1 MKAYQIF
8 KKLYTPKSILQFYEE
23 KIYNNCSTGLDKITP
38 IKFDENKDVII
49 SKISEKVLLGKY
61 NFTRYKKMLIAKGE
75 QKYPR
80 VICMPTIRDKLVLSV
95 LHETLNKIFGESLVS
110 LLPQTII
117 NNIYNEA
124 RYNNYDGFIKIDI
137 KTFYASINHSILF
150 QKLRKKIRK
159 VELLTLIE
167 NAIKTPSLE
176 IPIKSRQKQKN
187 REVGIPE
194 GISISSI
201 LANIYL
207 MDLDKKYSNSKNFSK
222 FSYHRYVDDI
232 LILCKSTELDII
244 KNNLSNDL
252 KELKLETNEKEEA
265 GLIKNG
271 FEYLGYKFNSTTI
284 SARESTVLKYE
295 TSLEQIF
302 SSYKHAKNSNLK
314 LLEWKLNLKITGC
327 IIDGKKYGW
336 LFYFSQIDD
345 MNLITH
351 FDCLIAKFSKR
362 FKITDKNLSFKRFKR
377 TYYEIKYNLHSSNYI
392 PNFDKYTI
400 TDIRN
405 ILENIYEKN
414 LKALDDEQI
423 VILFKKIMSK
433 ETKELEKDVQ
443 FFS

>member
-38 IKFDENKDVII
+38 LKFDENKNVVI
-49 SKISEKVLLGKY
+49 SKISEKILSGKY

-95 LHETLNKIFGESLVS
+95 LHETLSQIFGDSIVS

-117 NNIYNEA
+117 NNIYTESQN
-124 RYNNYDGFIKIDI
+124 NNYDSFIKIDI
-137 KTFYASINHSILF
+137 KTFYASLNHSILF
-150 QKLRKKIRK
+150 QKLHKKIHK
-159 VELLTLIE
+159 VELLALIKS
-167 NAIKTPSLE
+167 AIKTPALE
-176 IPIKSRQKQKN
+176 IPIKNRQKQKN
-187 REVGIPE
+187 REIGIPE

-207 MDLDKKYSNSKNFSK
+207 MDLDKKYLNSKNV
-222 FSYHRYVDDI
+222 SYHRYVDDI
-232 LILCKSTELDII
+232 LILCKSTELDTI
-244 KNNLSNDL
+244 KNSISNDL
-252 KELKLETNEKEEA
+252 KNLKLETNEKNEF
-265 GLIKNG
+265 GLIKKG

-302 SSYKHAKNSNLK
+302 SAYKHAQNPSLK

-362 FKITDKNLSFKRFKR
+362 FKIMENSVSFKRFKR

-392 PNFDKYTI
+392 PNFDKYT
-400 TDIRN
+400 TSDIRT

-414 LKALDDEQI
+414 LKELNDEQI

>member
-38 IKFDENKDVII
+38 LKFDENKNVII
-49 SKISEKVLLGKY
+49 SKISEKVLSGKY
-61 NFTRYKKMLIAKGE
+61 NFTKYKKMLIAKGE

-95 LHETLNKIFGESLVS
+95 LHETLNKIFGDSIVS

-117 NNIYNEA
+117 NNIYTESQN
-124 RYNNYDGFIKIDI
+124 NNYDGFIKIDI
-137 KTFYASINHSILF
+137 KTFYASINHNILF
-150 QKLRKKIRK
+150 QKLHKKIRK
-159 VELLTLIE
+159 VELLALIKS
-167 NAIKTPSLE
+167 AIKTPALE
-176 IPIKSRQKQKN
+176 IPIKNRQKQKN
-187 REVGIPE
+187 REIGIPE

-207 MDLDKKYSNSKNFSK
+207 MDLDKKYSNSKNFS
-222 FSYHRYVDDI
+222 YHRYVDDI
-232 LILCKSTELDII
+232 LILCKSTELDAI
-244 KNNLSNDL
+244 KNSISNDL
-252 KELKLETNEKEEA
+252 KNLKLETNEKDES
-265 GLIKNG
+265 GLIKKG
-271 FEYLGYKFNSTTI
+271 FEYLGYKFDSTTI
-284 SARESTVLKYE
+284 SARESTILKYE
-295 TSLEQIF
+295 TSLEQLF
-302 SSYKHAKNSNLK
+302 SSYKHAQNPSLK

-327 IIDGKKYGW
+327 IIDGKKNGW

-362 FKITDKNLSFKRFKR
+362 FKITENNLSFKRFKR

-400 TDIRN
+400 SDIRT
-405 ILENIYEKN
+405 ILENIYDKN
-414 LKALDDEQI
+414 LKELNDEQI
-423 VILFKKIMSK
+423 VILFKKIMKK

>member
-38 IKFDENKDVII
+38 LKFDENKNVII
-49 SKISEKVLLGKY
+49 SKISEKVLSGKY
-61 NFTRYKKMLIAKGE
+61 NFTRYKKMLIPKGE

-95 LHETLNKIFGESLVS
+95 LHETLNKIFGDSIVS

-117 NNIYNEA
+117 NNIYTESQ
-124 RYNNYDGFIKIDI
+124 NNDYDGFIKIDI

-150 QKLRKKIRK
+150 QKLHKKIRK
-159 VELLTLIE
+159 VELLALIKS
-167 NAIKTPSLE
+167 AIKTPALE
-176 IPIKSRQKQKN
+176 IPIKNRKKQKN
-187 REVGIPE
+187 REIGIPE

-207 MDLDKKYSNSKNFSK
+207 MDLDKKYSNSKNFS
-222 FSYHRYVDDI
+222 YHRYVDDI
-232 LILCKSTELDII
+232 LILCKSTELDVI
-244 KNNLSNDL
+244 KNSISNDL
-252 KELKLETNEKEEA
+252 KNLKLKTNEKDEL
-265 GLIKNG
+265 GLIKKG
-271 FEYLGYKFNSTTI
+271 FEYLGYKFDSTTI

-295 TSLEQIF
+295 TSLEQLF
-302 SSYKHAKNSNLK
+302 SSYKHAQNPSLK

-362 FKITDKNLSFKRFKR
+362 FKITESNLSFKRFKR

-392 PNFDKYTI
+392 PNFDKYT
-400 TDIRN
+400 TSDIRT

-414 LKALDDEQI
+414 LKELNDEQI

>member
-8 KKLYTPKSILQFYEE
+8 KKLYTPQSILQFYEE

-38 IKFDENKDVII
+38 LKFDENKDAII
-49 SKISEKVLLGKY
+49 SKISEKVLSGKY

-95 LHETLNKIFGESLVS
+95 LHETLNKIFGDSIVS
-110 LLPQTII
+110 LLPQIII
-117 NNIYNEA
+117 NNIYTEA
-124 RYNNYDGFIKIDI
+124 QNNNYDGFIKIDI
-137 KTFYASINHSILF
+137 KTFYASINHIVLF
-150 QKLRKKIRK
+150 QKLKKKIRK
-159 VELLTLIE
+159 IELLTLIE

-176 IPIKSRQKQKN
+176 IPIKSRQQPQN
-187 REVGIPE
+187 REIGIPE

-207 MDLDKKYSNSKNFSK
+207 MDLDKKYSNSKNFS
-222 FSYHRYVDDI
+222 YHRYVDDI
-232 LILCKSTELDII
+232 LILCKSTEIDKIR
-244 KNNLSNDL
+244 NDLSNDL
-252 KELKLETNEKEEA
+252 KKLKLETNEKDEL
-265 GLIKNG
+265 GLIKKG
-271 FEYLGYKFNSTTI
+271 FEYLGYKFNSKTI

-302 SSYKHAKNSNLK
+302 SAYKHAQNPSLK

-345 MNLITH
+345 MKLITH

-362 FKITDKNLSFKRFKR
+362 FKIDGENLSFKRFKR

-392 PNFDKYTI
+392 PNFDNYTI
-400 TDIRN
+400 TDVRT

-414 LKALDDEQI
+414 LKELNDEQT